1 MRIKAV
7 KIENF
12 RGYKEET
19 SVDFDNLT
27 AFVGKN
33 DIGKSTILE
42 ALDIF
47 FNDGKGCVKLDK
59 DDICKPSSK
68 EEQDEERDIK
78 ISVVFDDLPDEVVID
93 DSYPTNLSSEY
104 LLNKDGLLEVV
115 KEYHNAGKAKVYLW
129 ANHPQG
135 ECVRD
140 LLSKKQTE
148 LKKMVKE
155 LSLNSDT
162 RINSEMRHAIWEH
175 YEDSL
180 QVGECK
186 VDISKED
193 AKAIWT
199 KLQTF
204 LPVYS
209 LFQSDRSNNDG
220 DGEIQDPLRESV
232 KQILNDDEVKNSLD
246 AVYQKVAA
254 SLKDVAARTVA
265 KMAEMDGNLSETINP
280 RIPSAEDLKWADV
293 FKNVSITGENSIPMN
308 KRGSGVRRLILL
320 NFFRAEAES
329 REKSSVNAGIIY
341 AIEEPETSQH
351 AANQRLLAEAFK
363 RLSESD
369 NTQVVLTT
377 HSATMVKAL
386 TYDDIRIVE
395 ESESGKKEI
404 SRIETRI
411 LGSPSLNEV
420 NYLAFGEVT
429 EEFHNELF
437 GYLHE
442 RVKAKR
448 NDVGG
453 IRKMDDWLSQQSGV
467 PRVDSKHVNEYL
479 GHKDATMPA
488 YIRNYIDHPEEKVDA
503 NGNICREKP
512 TSEDIRES
520 IEFMVKLVK
529 NQQSI

>member
-1 MRIKAV
+1 MRIKTV

-59 DDICKPSSK
+59 DDICKSPSK
-68 EEQDEERDIK
+68 EGQEEERDIK
-78 ISVVFDDLPDEVVID
+78 ISVSFDELPDEVVID
-93 DSYPTNLSSEY
+93 DSYRTTLQDEY
-104 LLNKDGLLEVV
+104 LLNEDGFLEVV

-148 LKKMVKE
+148 LRKMVEE
-155 LSLNSDT
+155 LPINPDT
-162 RINSEMRHAIWEH
+162 RINSAMRHAIWGH
-175 YEDSL
+175 YKNSL

-204 LPVYS
+204 LPMYS

-246 AVYQKVAA
+246 AVYRKVAA
-254 SLKDVAARTVA
+254 SLKDVADRTVA
-265 KMAEMDGNLSETINP
+265 KMAEMNDSLSEALNP
-280 RIPSAEDLKWADV
+280 RIPAAEDLKWADV
-293 FKNVSITGENSIPMN
+293 FKSVSITGEDSIPMN

-329 REKSSVNAGIIY
+329 REKSSANTGIIY

-351 AANQRLLAEAFK
+351 TANQRLLAEAFK
-363 RLSESD
+363 KLSESD
-369 NTQVVLTT
+369 NTQVILTT
-377 HSATMVKAL
+377 HSAMMVKAL

-437 GYLHE
+437 GHLHD
-442 RVKAKR
+442 RVKTKFK
-448 NDVGG
+448 DVGG
-453 IRKMDDWLSQQSGV
+453 IGKMDDWLSKQKGV
-467 PRVDSKHVNEYL
+467 PRTDSEHVNEYP

-488 YIRNYIDHPEEKVDA
+488 YIRNYIDHPGEKVDA
-503 NGNICREKP
+503 NGNIYRKKP
-512 TSEDIRES
+512 TNEDIRES